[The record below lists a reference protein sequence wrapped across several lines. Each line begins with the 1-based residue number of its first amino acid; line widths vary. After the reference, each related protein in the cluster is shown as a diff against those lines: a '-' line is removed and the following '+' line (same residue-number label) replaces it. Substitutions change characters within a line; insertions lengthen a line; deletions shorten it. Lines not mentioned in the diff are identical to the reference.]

1 MKKWIVFSLLVAA
14 VVAAIFFFEEKR
26 TESVIVDPIVKKE
39 GTPVPELQGIEG
51 EINTNNLKFSDLV
64 GKKVIL
70 VDFWTYSCIN
80 CQRTLPYLT
89 AWHEKYKD
97 QGLEIVGVH
106 SPEFEFEKK
115 YENVKRAVEKWNVK
129 YPVVLDNEHA
139 TWDAFK
145 NRYWPAKYLVDID
158 GYVVWSHFGEGAYDE
173 AEKKIQ
179 ELLKERMIRLD
190 LKDGMPIE
198 MSKVDAPVPEFRKIG
213 TPEIYF
219 GANFA
224 RGNFGN
230 PEGLK
235 FGKSINYSLPSEF
248 KPNQAYLDGEWFV
261 DADFS
266 RLVSNS
272 GKVVLPYDAKI
283 VNIVASSPSGSNL
296 TIFIDGDKVSEVEVT
311 SDDLYTLV
319 NGDSYGKHLLEF
331 EVTGSGFQLYTF
343 TFG

>member
-1 MKKWIVFSLLVAA
+1 MKKWVVFSFLVAA
-14 VVAAIFFFEEKR
+14 VIAAIFLFEEKR
-26 TESVIVDPIVKKE
+26 TESVIVEPVVKKD

-51 EINTNNLKFSDLV
+51 EINADNLKFSDLV

-97 QGLEIVGVH
+97 HGLEIVGVH

-115 YENVKRAVEKWNVK
+115 YENVKRAVEKWNIE

-139 TWDAFK
+139 TWNAFR

-179 ELLKERMIRLD
+179 DLLKERMVRLD
-190 LKDGMPIE
+190 LKDGMPVE
-198 MSKVDAPVPEFRKIG
+198 MSKVEAPIPEFRKIG

-235 FGKSINYSLPSEF
+235 FGKSINYTLPSEF
-248 KPNQAYLDGEWFV
+248 EPNKAYLSGEWFV
-261 DADFS
+261 DADYS
-266 RLVSNS
+266 RLVSDK
-272 GKVVLPYDAKI
+272 GKVVLPYNAKI
-283 VNIVASSPSGSNL
+283 VNIVASSPNGSNL
-296 TIFIDGDKVSEVEVT
+296 TVFVDGEKVSKIEVI

-319 NGDSYGKHLLEF
+319 DGDSYGKRLLEF
-331 EVTGSGFQLYTF
+331 EIAGSGFQLYTF